1 MLKHK
6 RQDKFYDTA
15 AWRTLR
21 KQILA
26 RDGYR
31 CVVCGAALG
40 KGQYRI
46 DHIIPMKQAPHL
58 ALEPRNLRSL
68 CSRCDGQSHQE
79 RGTGSTVRIERFNLG
94 HDQYGNPRDP
104 NHEWNTTLG
113 GGIAQKPPV

>member
-1 MLKHK
+1 MKHK
-6 RQDKFYDTA
+6 RQDKFYDTQ

-31 CVVCGAALG
+31 CTVCRTPLG

-46 DHIIPMKQAPHL
+46 DHIQPLSVAPHL

-68 CSRCDGQSHQE
+68 CSRCDGQSHRE
-79 RGTGSTVRIERFNLG
+79 RRTGSKVRIERFNLG
-94 HDQYGNPRDP
+94 HDQFGNPRDH
-104 NHEWNTTLG
+104 NHEWNQPRG
-113 GGIAQKPPV
+113 DS